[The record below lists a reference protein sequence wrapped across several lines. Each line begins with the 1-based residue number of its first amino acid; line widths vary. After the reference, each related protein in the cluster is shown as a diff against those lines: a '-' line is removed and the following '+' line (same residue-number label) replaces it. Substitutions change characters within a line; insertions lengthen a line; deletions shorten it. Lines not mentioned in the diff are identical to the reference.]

1 MTEAELKE
9 IEAKVCGIFY
19 SGPTMKEV
27 RELLALA
34 RFAIKEKEALELAAP
49 FLCSTLCPSTKKDH
63 EEWTHCKSCA
73 SVNEAL
79 ASYPE
84 VKP

>member
-1 MTEAELKE
+1 MNEQRITEIRHE
-9 IEAKVCGIFY
+9 ILTHRLFPNTQEMRDI
-19 SGPTMKEV
+19 
-27 RELLALA
+27 LALA
-34 RFAIKEKEALELAAP
+34 RFGIKAKTALELAAP